1 VTQCPT
7 YLLDIGPN
15 LLQVLVQ
22 LLTLAGVVY
31 GVTRVLA
38 NGQAVKTSTAAIIAN
53 GKPVTSELPK

>member
-1 VTQCPT
+1 MTPCPT

-22 LLTLAGVVY
+22 LLTLTGVVY

-38 NGQAVKTSTAAIIAN
+38 NGQAAKISTAAIIAN
-53 GKPVTSELPK
+53 GKPTASELPK